1 MKIGV
6 LGSGVVARTLATGFL
21 QHGHQVCLGTRDTG
35 KLADLKA
42 AQPELAVGSFST
54 AAEFGELLVLAVK
67 GTAAVAVL
75 ESAGAERLAGKVV
88 LDATNPIADLP
99 PEGGVLRLFTEEGES
114 LLERLQEAFPTA
126 RLVKA
131 FSCVGSALMLNPGL
145 PGGPPS
151 MFICGDDPQAK
162 ESANRI
168 LTEFGWQSVDMGD
181 VRGARAIEPLVM
193 LWCLPGFLRNEWSHA
208 FKLLVS

>member
-6 LGSGVVARTLATGFL
+6 LGSGVVARTLAAGFL
-21 QHGHQVCLGTRDTG
+21 RHGHQVCLGTRDTG
-35 KLADLKA
+35 KLADLQA
-42 AQPELAVGSFST
+42 AQPGLELGSVSA

-75 ESAGAERLAGKVV
+75 ESAGEERLAGKVV

-114 LLERLQEAFPTA
+114 LLERLQEAFPA
-126 RLVKA
+126 VRLVKA
-131 FSCVGSALMLNPGL
+131 FSCVGSALMVNPEL

-151 MFICGDDPQAK
+151 MFICGDDLKAK
-162 ESANRI
+162 ESAGRI
-168 LTEFGWQSVDMGD
+168 LAQFGWQSVDMGD

-193 LWCLPGFLRNEWSHA
+193 LWCLPGFLRGEWSHA
-208 FKLLVS
+208 FKLLAS